1 MSTTAYNL
9 TQMIDNTKWLKVRAQ
24 VYNKYTTLPKHPE
37 PLGLRI
43 DPADAGW
50 IDMDFTASGSE
61 YKITLSEFP
70 EPFVG
75 IRQWLEDIIVQIDR
89 LDFTLDVDCDTAYNT
104 IFHFEHLTSYDD
116 YVGLFYIYDS
126 DEDNC
131 LSAYVNLYEFI
142 RLIYT
147 RILNY
152 ALEGEKT
159 EEFRQ
164 NWLEYIS
171 EDDYP
176 DGLLSSV
183 FRSEIIETF
192 LKLKHRHKTYW
203 HFTKE

>member
-1 MSTTAYNL
+1 MY
-9 TQMIDNTKWLKVRAQ
+9 
-24 VYNKYTTLPKHPE
+24 
-37 PLGLRI
+37 
-43 DPADAGW
+43 
-50 IDMDFTASGSE
+50 FTASGSE

-126 DEDNC
+126 DEDCC
-131 LSAYVNLYEFI
+131 LSAYINLYEFI
-142 RLIYT
+142 RLIYN

>member
-1 MSTTAYNL
+1 MYFS
-9 TQMIDNTKWLKVRAQ
+9 
-24 VYNKYTTLPKHPE
+24 
-37 PLGLRI
+37 
-43 DPADAGW
+43 
-50 IDMDFTASGSE
+50 ASGHE
-61 YKITLSEFP
+61 YKIILCEYP

-89 LDFTLDVDCDTAYNT
+89 LDFTLDVDCDTQYNT
-104 IFHFEHLTSYDD
+104 IFHIEHLETRHGDA
-116 YVGLFYIYDS
+116 GLFYVYDS

-131 LSAYVNLYEFI
+131 LSAYIDLYEFI
-142 RLIYT
+142 RLVYT

-159 EEFRQ
+159 DEFRQ

-183 FRSEIIETF
+183 FSSEIVETY
-192 LKLKHRHKTYW
+192 LKRKCRYETYR
-203 HFTKE
+203 HFTKR